1 MSGVRRFYKS
11 GRERVRAWWIFVL
24 VAAPLFSAV
33 RTERFQ
39 IAGDWC
45 FVMRNGPRTDRAVV
59 ILHGNGEVVGS
70 AGSSWETRHDES
82 RLMETL
88 ANTGYLVA
96 QSNAAAIPGNGMW
109 GNENTQRAVLALM
122 DRLHRVD
129 HVRHFDAIAISA
141 GNLTLLNLILRGT
154 VFEHVVM
161 LAPVTSLRSLYRC
174 PAGVN
179 RVRQIS
185 LSYRFTAA
193 SGCPGDPKHDEAFRR
208 EAAGYD
214 PTAIDAFSPEQTRV
228 LHATRWMAVYEDG
241 DPKVPPQEN
250 ILVWKRKLEHYN
262 INVVTRVV
270 AGANTHTGPGLLPEC
285 RAGLFT
291 FLRDNPG
298 PK

>member
-1 MSGVRRFYKS
+1 MNDERRFYKS
-11 GRERVRAWWIFVL
+11 PRARLRAWWILVL

-33 RTERFQ
+33 QTERFQ

-45 FVMRNGPRTDRAVV
+45 FVMRNGPTTDRAVV
-59 ILHGNGEVVGS
+59 ILHGNGELVGS

-88 ANTGYLVA
+88 VDRGYFVA

-122 DRLHRVD
+122 DRLRRVE

-179 RVRQIS
+179 RVQQIS
-185 LSYRFTAA
+185 LSYRFTPA
-193 SGCPGDPKHDEAFRR
+193 SGCPGEAKRDEAFRR
-208 EAAGYD
+208 NATGYD
-214 PTAIDAFSPEQTRV
+214 PAAIDAFSPEQTRV
-228 LHATRWMAVYEDG
+228 LHATRWMTVYEDG

-250 ILVWKRKLEHYN
+250 ILVWKRKLERQN
-262 INVVTRVV
+262 INIVTRVV

-285 RAGLFT
+285 RAGLFA
-291 FLRDNPG
+291 FLSENSNP
-298 PK
+298 K